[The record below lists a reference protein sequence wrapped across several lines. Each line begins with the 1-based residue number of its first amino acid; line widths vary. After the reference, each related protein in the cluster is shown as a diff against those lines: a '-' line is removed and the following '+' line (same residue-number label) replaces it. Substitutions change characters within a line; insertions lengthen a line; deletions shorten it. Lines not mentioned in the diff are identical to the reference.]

1 MSPDV
6 DHLVIAFA
14 VGDQSLGILPFDLRD
29 LMLSLPQQFLLL
41 GRNMHVVDA
50 DRDTGTRGILEPRV
64 LNLIEE
70 RDGLTV
76 TTLAIDGIDELGH
89 FLLGHELIRVGER
102 QSWREHVRQDDSPDG
117 GLNEVPLDPHLNPRM
132 LFQFSRIKRNA
143 HFLR

>member
-1 MSPDV
+1 
-6 DHLVIAFA
+6 
-14 VGDQSLGILPFDLRD
+14 
-29 LMLSLPQQFLLL
+29 
-41 GRNMHVVDA
+41 MHIIDA
-50 DRDTGTRGILEPRV
+50 DRDACTCGIFEPCV

-76 TTLAIDGIDELGH
+76 TALAIDGIDELGH
-89 FLLGHELIRVGER
+89 FLLGHELIRVSER
-102 QSWREHVRQDDSPDG
+102 QPWREHVRQDDSPDS